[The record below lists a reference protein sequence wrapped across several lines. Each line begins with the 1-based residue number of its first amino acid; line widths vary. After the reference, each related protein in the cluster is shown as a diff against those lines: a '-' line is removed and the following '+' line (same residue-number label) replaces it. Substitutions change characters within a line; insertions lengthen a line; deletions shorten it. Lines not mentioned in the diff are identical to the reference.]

1 MILISVCYMGKTLD
15 LIFILI
21 IVIIAMF
28 IPFIGSIL
36 ITFGLD
42 FTNIDDLLKIGSTF
56 GWFLLIFGIEI
67 IVVFLYFQITGKISS
82 KKIDKYK
89 PK

>member
-1 MILISVCYMGKTLD
+1 MGKTLD

-28 IPFIGSIL
+28 IPFFGSIV
-36 ITFGLD
+36 ITSGLD

-56 GWFLLIFGIEI
+56 GWFLLIFGIEL

-89 PK
+89 QK

>member
-1 MILISVCYMGKTLD
+1 MGKTLD
-15 LIFILI
+15 LIFILA

-42 FTNIDDLLKIGSTF
+42 FTNIDNLQKIGSTF
-56 GWFLLIFGIEI
+56 GWFLLIFGIEL

-89 PK
+89 QK

>member
-1 MILISVCYMGKTLD
+1 MGKTLD

-28 IPFIGSIL
+28 IPFFGSIV
-36 ITFGLD
+36 ITSWLD

-56 GWFLLIFGIEI
+56 GWFLLIFGIEL

-89 PK
+89 QK

>member
-1 MILISVCYMGKTLD
+1 MGKTLD

-42 FTNIDDLLKIGSTF
+42 FTNIDDLLKIGSAF

-67 IVVFLYFQITGKISS
+67 IVVFIYYQITGKISS
-82 KKIDKYK
+82 KKIDKYR

>member
-1 MILISVCYMGKTLD
+1 MGKTLD
-15 LIFILI
+15 LISILI

-28 IPFIGSIL
+28 IPFFGSIV

-42 FTNIDDLLKIGSTF
+42 FTNIDNLLRIGSTF

-67 IVVFLYFQITGKISS
+67 LIVFIYYQITGKISS
-82 KKIDKYK
+82 KKIDNYK